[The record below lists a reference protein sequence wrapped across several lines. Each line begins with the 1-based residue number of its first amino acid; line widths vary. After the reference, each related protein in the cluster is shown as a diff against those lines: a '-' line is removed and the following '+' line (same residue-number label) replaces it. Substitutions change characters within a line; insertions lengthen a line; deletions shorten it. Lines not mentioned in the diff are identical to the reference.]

1 MLFGAVSTE
10 EGSDK
15 EEVFGVLAYYIRDI
29 RKTLA
34 VMWADPYTAH
44 NHWNIRLYDGQK
56 AADSKMFSDLQ
67 DHDPIVS
74 YKTIH
79 RSLGSGL
86 KVIGSISKHD
96 LTKLEIHV
104 HTDDVRKVM

>member
-1 MLFGAVSTE
+1 MLYGAVSTE

-15 EEVFGVLAYYIRDI
+15 GKVFGVLAYYIRDI

-34 VMWADPYTAH
+34 VMWADPYMTD
-44 NHWNIRLYDGQK
+44 NYWNIRLYDGQK
-56 AADSKMFSDLQ
+56 AADYEMFSDLQ
-67 DHDPIVS
+67 DRDPIVS
-74 YKTIH
+74 YETIH
-79 RSLGSGL
+79 RPLGSGL
-86 KVIGSISKHD
+86 KVIGSISEHE